1 MRFFLTHNLLRGE
14 TGKHATFLWDS
25 SPSATAPVLFTPGE
39 PRRVR
44 GSLGG
49 VINAHKLGVTS
60 LDASVLDDPHSG
72 TVTVQSSIGS
82 IPPTVGRWSPSPQGG
97 F

>member
-1 MRFFLTHNLLRGE
+1 M
-14 TGKHATFLWDS
+14 
-25 SPSATAPVLFTPGE
+25 
-39 PRRVR
+39 R